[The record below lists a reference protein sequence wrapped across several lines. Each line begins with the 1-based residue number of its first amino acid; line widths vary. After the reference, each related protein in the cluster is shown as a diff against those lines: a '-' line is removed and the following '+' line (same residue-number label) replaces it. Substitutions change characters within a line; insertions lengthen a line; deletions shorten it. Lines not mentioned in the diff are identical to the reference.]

1 MAERLWGKVALIT
14 GAARGQ
20 GAAEA
25 RLFSQEGASVVLTD
39 VLEDEVGAVAE
50 EISASGGKTLA
61 LGHDVS
67 SAADWQRV
75 VKQAEQSFGGLD
87 ILVNNAG
94 IVVREGVE
102 ATTQEV
108 WDRVIGINQT
118 GVWLGMKTAV
128 PTLRRRGGGSII
140 NVSSIYGI
148 VGGGG
153 ATAYQASKGA
163 VRLLSKTAAIEYAQA
178 GIRVNSVHPG
188 LIDTPMQQGLDQ
200 QAEAALLAKTPMGR
214 RGSAEEMAWGV
225 LFLAS
230 DESSYITGSELVID
244 GGYTAG

>member
-1 MAERLWGKVALIT
+1 MAERLLGKVALIT

-20 GAAEA
+20 GAVEA
-25 RLFSQEGASVVLTD
+25 RLFSEEGASLILTD
-39 VLEDEVGAVAE
+39 VLEDDVSVVAK
-50 EISASGGKTLA
+50 EISSLGGEAVA

-67 SAADWQRV
+67 NSADWQRAV
-75 VKQAEQSFGGLD
+75 EQAERSFGGLD

-94 IVVREGVE
+94 IVAREGVE
-102 ATTQEV
+102 DTTQEV
-108 WDRVIGINQT
+108 WDRVVSVNQM
-118 GVWLGMKTAV
+118 GVWLGMKSAI
-128 PTLRRRGGGSII
+128 PTLRRRGGGSIV
-140 NVSSIYGI
+140 NLSSIYGI

-153 ATAYQASKGA
+153 AAAYQASKGA

-178 GIRVNSVHPG
+178 GIRVNSIHPG
-188 LIDTPMQQGLDQ
+188 LVDTPMQQGLDE
-200 QAEAALLAKTPMGR
+200 QAESALLAKTPMGR
-214 RGSAEEMAWGV
+214 KGSAEEIAWGV